1 MNLPILAIT
10 VGTIAQYV
18 FSAMWYMPLFG
29 KQWGTI
35 HGFDQVTPE
44 MQKDMQRSMMPLL
57 VGQFVVT
64 AITSVV
70 FGVLVYLVGD
80 EVSLY
85 LLALLVWVGLVLPT
99 QISDVLFGGT
109 NPHYIVRK
117 IAIMAGASLFSLLI
131 LAAVFDA
138 LT

>member
-1 MNLPILAIT
+1 MNLPIFAIT

-29 KQWGTI
+29 KQWGVI

-80 EVSLY
+80 KVSLY

-99 QISDVLFGGT
+99 HRHITKMGSCIIPRKRRRQITKSFLETPPNSV
-109 NPHYIVRK
+109 HAEAY
-117 IAIMAGASLFSLLI
+117 S
-131 LAAVFDA
+131 
-138 LT
+138 

>member
-1 MNLPILAIT
+1 MNLPIFAIT

-29 KQWGTI
+29 KQWGVI

-80 EVSLY
+80 KVSLY

-99 QISDVLFGGT
+99 HLHIMRMELCTTLRKRQKQITKSFLETPLNSV
-109 NPHYIVRK
+109 HAEAY
-117 IAIMAGASLFSLLI
+117 S
-131 LAAVFDA
+131 
-138 LT
+138 

>member
-1 MNLPILAIT
+1 MNLPIFAIT

-29 KQWGTI
+29 KQWGVI

-80 EVSLY
+80 KVSLY

-99 QISDVLFGGT
+99 HRLITKMGSCIIPRKRRRQITKSFLETPPNSV
-109 NPHYIVRK
+109 HAEAY
-117 IAIMAGASLFSLLI
+117 S
-131 LAAVFDA
+131 
-138 LT
+138 